1 MLRHVPG
8 CPSVAGRA
16 LAGAPLCV
24 RGGPALFFKALLLC
38 SFSSAH
44 LQLRLSSLNC
54 RIIVLQKYTVCFQ
67 DGARLVSALR
77 SGSSLF
83 LYLAV
88 LPALL
93 PASSCSQELKAGDGC
108 LSFPSAA
115 PVGSVAADLGRD

>member
-1 MLRHVPG
+1 MFQNAPVW
-8 CPSVAGRA
+8 
-16 LAGAPLCV
+16 LAELLWEPHCV
-24 RGGPALFFKALLLC
+24 LGGGPAPLFKAFLLC

-67 DGARLVSALR
+67 DEARLVSALR

-83 LYLAV
+83 LHLAV

-93 PASSCSQELKAGDGC
+93 PASSCSQVMKAGDGWPFIFIC
-108 LSFPSAA
+108 SSCG
-115 PVGSVAADLGRD
+115 VCGS

>member
-1 MLRHVPG
+1 M
-8 CPSVAGRA
+8 AGRA

-93 PASSCSQELKAGDGC
+93 PASSCSQELKAGDGWPF
-108 LSFPSAA
+108 LSICSSCG
-115 PVGSVAADLGRD
+115 VCGS